1 MTSPE
6 NPLSDLSPE
15 DLQLQP
21 STAERLVVLVADYG
35 LDPRVVAA
43 VDPETTEAFLYPG
56 MTPLLGNVLDGL
68 KAASIEELH
77 ELSHEAFDEG
87 FDDYRG
93 RAGRDGHIQASRAV
107 PVPIARVEAGTLRHR
122 THNLPVERPTVSS
135 AGTDN
140 LRSTGSKFLSDG

>member
-21 STAERLVVLVADYG
+21 STAERLVVLVAAYG
-35 LDPRVVAA
+35 LDPRVAA
-43 VDPETTEAFLYPG
+43 AGDPETTEAFLYPG

-93 RAGRDGHIQASRAV
+93 RAPGGTATFRRPERSRYPLRVSKQAPSDTGLTICRLRGRR
-107 PVPIARVEAGTLRHR
+107 
-122 THNLPVERPTVSS
+122 
-135 AGTDN
+135 
-140 LRSTGSKFLSDG
+140 